1 MKRSSLTNRL
11 CSLAR
16 ASAEVSDS
24 WTFMILRELFLRNRR
39 FDGIQAQ
46 TGMSPRS
53 LTLRLNALVDADI
66 LIRTPYQT
74 APLRHEYRLT
84 EKGLELWPVVVALR
98 QWGDKWNG
106 PWPDEVP
113 PLSLTHKGHDHE
125 LHVHMVCT
133 ICGEPVTARSAQV
146 HAGHHA
152 LLERQAMAERHDS
165 TKKPRKPMGQRHTP
179 ATTTGDHP

>member
-1 MKRSSLTNRL
+1 MKRSSLPDRL

-24 WTFMILRELFLRNRR
+24 WTFMILRELFLSNRR

-53 LTLRLNALVDADI
+53 LTLRLNTLVDADI
-66 LIRTPYQT
+66 LLRSPYQT
-74 APLRHEYRLT
+74 TPLRHEYRLT

-106 PWPDEVP
+106 PWPDEEP
-113 PLSLTHKGHDHE
+113 PLRLTHKGHGHE
-125 LHVHMVCT
+125 LRVQMVCAT
-133 ICGEPVTARSAQV
+133 CGEPVTARSAKV

-152 LLERQAMAERHDS
+152 LQERQAMAERHGS
-165 TKKPRKPMGQRHTP
+165 TKKLRRPTRQQPTP